1 MCRNATFVSLHLP
14 IYQFNYSLEIEFN
27 AIVQLTSSTEF
38 VSNSMGI
45 IRLISID
52 VLFKLNYCWRFGCFN
67 NIKSTCLPFYFD
79 FKPTSWHFKCIY
91 NFFYSAIFNYRL
103 GISGLFDTHGFDS
116 DPTNASFIWTIVEWL
131 NYPFVGIWAE
141 WEINYLF
148 YSSCIFDFLFISL
161 PRNNWNFHNDWLN

>member
-52 VLFKLNYCWRFGCFN
+52 VLFKLNYCCRFGCFN

-91 NFFYSAIFNYRL
+91 NFFFIPQFSTTDLELVDYSILMGLIRIRL
-103 GISGLFDTHGFDS
+103 MHHLFGQ
-116 DPTNASFIWTIVEWL
+116 L
-131 NYPFVGIWAE
+131 
-141 WEINYLF
+141 L
-148 YSSCIFDFLFISL
+148 
-161 PRNNWNFHNDWLN
+161 NDWIILLWVFEPNGKSIICFIHHAYLIFCSSRCLETIEIFITID